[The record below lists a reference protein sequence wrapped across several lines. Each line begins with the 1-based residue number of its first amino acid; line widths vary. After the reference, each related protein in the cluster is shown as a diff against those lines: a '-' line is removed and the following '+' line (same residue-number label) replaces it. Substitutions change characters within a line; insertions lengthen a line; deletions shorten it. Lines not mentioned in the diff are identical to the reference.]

1 MITGLPWY
9 IPATIVLV
17 NAAFLTFWI
26 VGLPSALRR
35 AGVARPGKVLAVV
48 VSILLVWL
56 ALQAALA
63 ASGFY
68 LETSAF
74 PPRFLFGITPPL
86 TAAAVLFAW
95 KRSRQVLDEISLA
108 PLTYVHSVRLF
119 VELVVF
125 ALYMYGMT
133 PRLMTFLGRNPD
145 IVIGATAPFV
155 GYLCI
160 TRRALPLKAALVW
173 HAIGLA
179 LLANVSTLFIFS
191 VPSSLQLFDVERPNV
206 GFFYVPFIWAPTHG
220 VPTVIFAHC
229 IAIRTLTRALRR
241 GQTGDVGGPRITR
254 PDSLPMEGRSR

>member
-9 IPATIVLV
+9 VPAIIVLV

-26 VGLPSALRR
+26 VSLPPALRR
-35 AGVARPGKVLAVV
+35 AGVLRPGKVLAVV
-48 VSILLVWL
+48 MSILLAWL

-68 LETSAF
+68 LESSAF

-86 TAAAVLFAW
+86 IAVAVLFAW

-108 PLTYVHSVRLF
+108 PLTYVHSVRFF

-125 ALYMYGMT
+125 ALYMYAMT

-145 IVIGATAPFV
+145 IVIGATAPLV

-160 TRRALPLKAALVW
+160 TRRAFSLKAALVW
-173 HAIGLA
+173 HAFGLT

-191 VPSSLQLFDVERPNV
+191 APSPLQLFEVERPNV
-206 GFFYVPFIWAPTHG
+206 GFFYWPFIWAPTHG

-241 GQTGDVGGPRITR
+241 GQTGDVAGPRVTR
-254 PDSLPMEGRSR
+254 SEAMPLEGRSR

>member
-9 IPATIVLV
+9 IPTIIVLV
-17 NAAFLTFWI
+17 NATFLTFWI
-26 VGLPSALRR
+26 VSLPPALRR
-35 AGVARPGKVLAVV
+35 AGVSNPRKVVAVIM
-48 VSILLVWL
+48 SILLAWL
-56 ALQAALA
+56 AVQAMLA

-68 LETSAF
+68 REASAF

-86 TAAAVLFAW
+86 TAIVVLFTW
-95 KRSRQVLDEISLA
+95 NRSRRVLDEISLA
-108 PLTYVHSVRLF
+108 PLTYVHSVRFF

-160 TRRALPLKAALVW
+160 TRRALPLKAALAW
-173 HAIGLA
+173 HAFGLA

-191 VPSSLQLFDVERPNV
+191 VPSTLQLFEVERPNV

-220 VPTVIFAHC
+220 VPTVIFAHS
-229 IAIRTLTRALRR
+229 IAIRSLTRALGRR
-241 GQTGDVGGPRITR
+241 RTGDVAGPRVTH
-254 PDSLPMEGRSR
+254 SESMPMEGRSR